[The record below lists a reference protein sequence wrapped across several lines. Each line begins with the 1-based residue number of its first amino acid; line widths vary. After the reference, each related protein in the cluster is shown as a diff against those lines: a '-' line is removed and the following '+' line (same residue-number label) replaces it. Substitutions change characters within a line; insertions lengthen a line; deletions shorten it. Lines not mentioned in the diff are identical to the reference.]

1 MKTTLEDMQVFV
13 AVVDT
18 GSLTAAAH
26 VLGLTVSAAS
36 RTLTR
41 LEQKLQTT
49 LLRRTTRRLEL
60 TEEGALFLAHGRAIL
75 DAVDAAEEQM
85 LARRMR
91 PAGRLR
97 VDAATPFMLHVLVPL
112 IEGFRARY
120 PDVELELAS
129 NEGITDLI
137 EKRTDVALR
146 IGILKDSTLH
156 ARLLGTSRI
165 RVLASPA
172 YLARHGMPAAPSE
185 LGRHVLLGFTEPET
199 LNDWPLHDV
208 DGSVMRIRPTIASSS
223 GETLRQMALAN
234 LGIVCMA
241 DFMTREDRA
250 SGRLVQLFPERT
262 LDVLQPINAVYYR
275 NTVLAARITSFV
287 DYVAAALGAHPFD
300 A

>member
-287 DYVAAALGAHPFD
+287 DYVAAALGAHPVG

>member
-36 RTLTR
+36 RTLSR

-172 YLARHGMPAAPSE
+172 YLARHGMPAAPGE

-241 DFMTREDRA
+241 DFMTREDLV

-287 DYVAAALGAHPFD
+287 DYVAAALGAHPVG

>member
-75 DAVDAAEEQM
+75 DTVDAAEEQM

-172 YLARHGMPAAPSE
+172 YLARHGMPAAPGE

-199 LNDWPLHDV
+199 LNDWPLHGV

-287 DYVAAALGAHPFD
+287 DYVAAALGAHPVG

>member
-18 GSLTAAAH
+18 GSLTAAALA
-26 VLGLTVSAAS
+26 LGLTVSAAS
-36 RTLTR
+36 RTLSR

-75 DAVDAAEEQM
+75 DSVDAAEEQM

-172 YLARHGMPAAPSE
+172 YLARHGMPASPGE
-185 LGRHVLLGFTEPET
+185 LGRHVLLGFSEPET

-208 DGSVMRIRPTIASSS
+208 DGSAMRIRPTIASSS

-234 LGIVCMA
+234 LGIVCLS

-250 SGRLVQLFPERT
+250 GGRLVQLFPERT